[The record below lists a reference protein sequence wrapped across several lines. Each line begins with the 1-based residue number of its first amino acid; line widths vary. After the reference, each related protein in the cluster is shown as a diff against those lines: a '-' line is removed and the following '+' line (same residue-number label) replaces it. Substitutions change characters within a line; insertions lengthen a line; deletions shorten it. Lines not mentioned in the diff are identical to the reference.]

1 MVSQERK
8 NQSHQPSEKSQGE
21 NKCFC
26 AFYNNEP
33 EMIKEEF

>member
-1 MVSQERK
+1 MVSRERK
-8 NQSHQPSEKSQGE
+8 NQSHWSPEKSQGE